1 MKGCN
6 DMMDLVSLGELL
18 VDFTPAGDSQV
29 GFPVYEQNPGGGP
42 ANMACAAA
50 KLGVRTAF
58 IGQVGDDN
66 FGRML
71 ADTLRENRVDTT
83 RLRLSP
89 EYQTSLA
96 FVHLDKAGDR
106 SFSFYRRNGAD
117 TMLEAQMED
126 RALIKDSRVFFFS
139 SVMMTG
145 GTSRDASF
153 VLAEH
158 AANCPGTITVFDPN
172 LRLNLWDNA
181 EEARRCILKA
191 MPLAEIVKVSE
202 EELVFL
208 TGIDDLFRAAETL
221 KSRVGMKALL
231 VTLGA
236 RGSFALVGR
245 HVIECDPVAAHT
257 IDTTG
262 AGDAFTGGF
271 LSRLL
276 QGDADIDR
284 RSREELTDMLRFAN
298 TVGALTTTKR
308 GGIPALPSL
317 EEVMA
322 RFSQ

>member
-1 MKGCN
+1 MR
-6 DMMDLVSLGELL
+6 DLVSLGELL
-18 VDFTPAGDSQV
+18 IDFTSVGESAAGL
-29 GFPVYEQNPGGGP
+29 PVYEQNPGGGP

-71 ADTLRENRVDTT
+71 ADTLHKNRVDIT

-96 FVHLDKAGDR
+96 FVHLDKTGER

-117 TMLEAQMED
+117 TMLEVQKED
-126 RALIKDSRVFFFS
+126 KALIADSRAFFFS

-145 GTSRDASF
+145 GASREASF
-153 VLAEH
+153 ALAEY
-158 AANCPGTITVFDPN
+158 AANCPDTITVFDPN
-172 LRLNLWDNA
+172 LRLNLWSNA
-181 EEARRCILKA
+181 DEVRDCILKA
-191 MPLAEIVKVSE
+191 IPFAEIVKVSE
-202 EELVFL
+202 EELTFL
-208 TGIDDLFRAAETL
+208 TGIGDLSCAAQAL
-221 KSRVGMKALL
+221 QSRFGMKALL
-231 VTLGA
+231 ITLGA
-236 RGSFALVGR
+236 KGSFALIGR
-245 HVIECDPVAAHT
+245 HILKCGPTQADT

-276 QGDADIDR
+276 LGDTDISR
-284 RSREELTDMLRFAN
+284 RGEEELTEMLRFAN

-317 EEVMA
+317 EEVLV
-322 RFSQ
+322 RLSQ